1 MKYALKKVRRIRI
14 EDIATGASKA
24 TLNDLTDVTFQGSSE
39 TVYAEGADGAH
50 LAAFDI
56 NKVSSMTATNGS
68 IDLDTLALQVGTQT
82 NYVASGTEISYRE
95 THTLTAAEATAK
107 KFKTRFLATGTAGK
121 EIRYIYRVDA
131 SGLPDLSGTWDGE
144 GGYDYNSVFTQVGS
158 SPAPDQFT
166 YDAETGEVTLG
177 ITSIAAGTV
186 LVFDYY
192 PTTSEYTEIV
202 NDGNKFSISGKVII
216 DAWFTDLCDDTD
228 VPLQIVLDKGKLSGE
243 YNIGFGNQAAT
254 HQISVEATTTACS
267 DDKTLWHLYV
277 YDEDNMAEP
286 ASAT

>member
-14 EDIATGASKA
+14 EDIATRMSKA
-24 TLNDLTDVTFQGSSE
+24 TLNDLADVTFQGSSE

-82 NYVASGTEISYRE
+82 NYVASGTAISYRE
-95 THTLTAAEATAK
+95 THTVTAEEVTAN
-107 KFKTRFLATGTAGK
+107 KFTSKFIATGIAGH
-121 EIRYIYRVDA
+121 EIEHVYLVDE
-131 SGLPDLSGTWDGE
+131 SGLPDLSGTKTD
-144 GGYDYNSVFTQVGS
+144 NSYAYTAVLEQKSATG
-158 SPAPDQFT
+158 ANAFT
-166 YDAETGEVTLG
+166 YTASSKELAFESDFLREGM
-177 ITSIAAGTV
+177 V

-192 PTTSEYTEIV
+192 PTTTKYTEIV
-202 NDGNKFSISGKVII
+202 NDGNKFSISGRVII
-216 DAWFTDLCDDTD
+216 DAWFTDLCSDED
-228 VPLQIVLDKGKLSGE
+228 VPMQIVLDKGRLSGE

-254 HQISVEATTTACS
+254 HQINVEATTTACS

-277 YDEDNMAEP
+277 YNEDNMVKEV
-286 ASAT
+286 SSN